1 LDNLSI
7 AFGFQYAKFK
17 KKNSSPLPAAGRS
30 FLFMKRSHRIAV
42 IPGDGIG
49 NEVISEGIKCLKAL
63 SEIIETIQFE
73 FQYFPWSSQYYL
85 QHGRMMT
92 EDGLEILKGF
102 DAIYLGAVGDPRIP
116 DDVTL
121 HGLLLPIKMGF
132 DLYVGL
138 RPVYLFPGVES
149 PLANISGGEID
160 IVVVRENTEG
170 EYSNIGGIIGIEYR
184 ELAIQSG
191 LFTRKGIERIL
202 TFAFE
207 YVKEKGR
214 KKVTSVTKSNAQR
227 YGMVL
232 WDRIFKEVASRF
244 PEIRTESK
252 LIDAAYMDVVRNPKG
267 YDVIVASNLFAD
279 ILSDLTASVT
289 GGLGLAPGA
298 SFNPKDK
305 TYPGFFDPVHGS
317 APDIAGKG
325 LANPIAAI
333 LTAKM
338 MLDYLDETE
347 AADLLYQ
354 AVKKNLSEKK
364 VRTIDLGGRSKTDE
378 VGEDIVRILQSL

>member
-1 LDNLSI
+1 
-7 AFGFQYAKFK
+7 
-17 KKNSSPLPAAGRS
+17 
-30 FLFMKRSHRIAV
+30 MKRIYPIAV

-49 NEVISEGIKCLKAL
+49 KEVIAEGIKCLKAL
-63 SEIIETIQFE
+63 SEVFESLQFE
-73 FQYFPWSSQYYL
+73 FQFFPWGSDYYL
-85 QHGRMMT
+85 QTGQMMP
-92 EDGLEILKGF
+92 EDGLERLKEF
-102 DAIYLGAVGDPRIP
+102 NAIYLGAVGDPRVP

-121 HGLLLPIKMGF
+121 HGLLLPIKFGF

-149 PLANISGGEID
+149 PLRTIKEGEID
-160 IVVVRENTEG
+160 IVVIRENTEG
-170 EYSNIGGIIGIEYR
+170 EYANIGGIVGIESQT
-184 ELAIQSG
+184 LAIQSG
-191 LFTRKGIERIL
+191 LFTRKGIERII

-207 YVKEKGR
+207 YARENRR

-232 WDRIFKEVASRF
+232 WDRIFKEVSSQY
-244 PEIRTESK
+244 PEIQTESR
-252 LIDAAYMDVVRNPKG
+252 LIDAACMEVVRNPKG

-298 SFNPKDK
+298 SFNPIDR
-305 TYPGFFDPVHGS
+305 TYPGLFDPVHGS

-333 LTAKM
+333 LTAKL
-338 MLDYLDETE
+338 MLDYLGEKE
-347 AADLLYQ
+347 ASDLLLQ
-354 AVKKNLSEKK
+354 AVSRNLSERKI
-364 VRTIDLGGRSKTDE
+364 RTMDLGGRSKTHE
-378 VGEDIVRILQSL
+378 VGDDIVRILHSY

>member
-1 LDNLSI
+1 
-7 AFGFQYAKFK
+7 
-17 KKNSSPLPAAGRS
+17 
-30 FLFMKRSHRIAV
+30 MKRIHRIAI

-49 NEVISEGIKCLKAL
+49 KEVISEGIKCLNTL
-63 SEIIETIQFE
+63 SKITENIRFD
-73 FQYFPWSSQYYL
+73 FQYFPWSSEYYL
-85 QHGRMMT
+85 QHERMMP
-92 EDGLEILKGF
+92 EDGLEILKRF
-102 DAIYLGAVGDPRIP
+102 EAIYLGAVGDPRIP

-121 HGLLLPIKMGF
+121 HGLLLPIKFGF

-138 RPVYLFPGVES
+138 RPVYLFEGVEC
-149 PLANISGGEID
+149 PLKDVSEEEID

-170 EYSNIGGIIGIEYR
+170 EYSNIGGIVGIEDR
-184 ELAIQSG
+184 QLAIQSG
-191 LFTRKGIERIL
+191 LFTRKGIERII

-207 YVKEKGR
+207 NAGQKGR

-252 LIDAAYMDVVRNPKG
+252 LIDAACMDVVRNPTA

-289 GGLGLAPGA
+289 GGMGLAPGA

-317 APDIAGKG
+317 APDIAGKA

-338 MLDYLDETE
+338 MLDYLDEGE
-347 AADLLYQ
+347 AANLLLQ
-354 AVKKNLSEKK
+354 AVKQNLAEKK
-364 VRTIDLGGRSKTDE
+364 VRTIDLGGRSKTNE
-378 VGEDIVRILQSL
+378 VGDDIVRILASF

>member
-1 LDNLSI
+1 
-7 AFGFQYAKFK
+7 
-17 KKNSSPLPAAGRS
+17 
-30 FLFMKRSHRIAV
+30 MKRSHHIAV

-49 NEVISEGIKCLKAL
+49 KEVIAEGIKCLKTL
-63 SEIIETIQFE
+63 SGIFRDFQFQFE
-73 FQYFPWSSQYYL
+73 YFPWGSEYYL
-85 QHGRMMT
+85 QHGRMMP
-92 EDGLEILKGF
+92 EEGLEVLKDF

-116 DDVTL
+116 DDITL
-121 HGLLLPIKMGF
+121 HGLLLPIKMEF

-138 RPVYLFPGVES
+138 RPVYLFQGIES
-149 PLANISGGEID
+149 PLTNIFQEEID
-160 IVVVRENTEG
+160 IVVIRENTEG
-170 EYSNIGGIIGIEYR
+170 EYSNVGGIVGIDKG

-191 LFTRKGIERIL
+191 IFSRKGIERIV

-207 YVKEKGR
+207 YAREKGR
-214 KKVTSVTKSNAQR
+214 KKVTSITKSNAQR

-232 WDRIFKEVASRF
+232 WDRIFREVASRF
-244 PEIRTESK
+244 PEIKTESK
-252 LIDAAYMDVVRNPKG
+252 LIDAACMDVVRNPKG

-289 GGLGLAPGA
+289 GGLGLAPGG

-333 LTAKM
+333 LTAKL
-338 MLDYLDETE
+338 MLDYLGEKE
-347 AADLLYQ
+347 AADLLFRT
-354 AVKKNLSEKK
+354 VKQNLSEKK
-364 VRTIDLGGRSKTDE
+364 VRTVDLGGSSKTNE
-378 VGEDIVRILQSL
+378 VGDDIVRILHTL

>member
-1 LDNLSI
+1 MTKRIHQI
-7 AFGFQYAKFK
+7 A
-17 KKNSSPLPAAGRS
+17 
-30 FLFMKRSHRIAV
+30 I

-49 NEVISEGIKCLKAL
+49 NEVISEGMKCLKAL
-63 SEIIETIQFE
+63 SQIIETVQFE
-73 FQYFPWSSQYYL
+73 FQYFPWSSEYYL
-85 QHGRMMT
+85 QHGRMMP

-116 DDVTL
+116 NDVTL

-160 IVVVRENTEG
+160 IVVIRENTEG
-170 EYSNIGGIIGIEYR
+170 EYSNIGGIIGIEDR
-184 ELAIQSG
+184 EMAIQSG
-191 LFTRKGIERIL
+191 LFTRKGMERII

-207 YVKEKGR
+207 YAREKGR

-232 WDRIFKEVASRF
+232 WDRVFKEVASRF
-244 PEIRTESK
+244 SEIRTESK
-252 LIDAAYMDVVRNPKG
+252 LIDAACMDVVRNPNG
-267 YDVIVASNLFAD
+267 YDIIIASNLFAD

-305 TYPGFFDPVHGS
+305 MYPGFFDPVHGS

-338 MLDYLDETE
+338 MLDYLGEME

-364 VRTIDLGGRSKTDE
+364 VRTIDLGGRSKTNE
-378 VGEDIVRILQSL
+378 VGDDMVRILRSL

>member
-1 LDNLSI
+1 
-7 AFGFQYAKFK
+7 
-17 KKNSSPLPAAGRS
+17 
-30 FLFMKRSHRIAV
+30 MKRSHHIAV

-49 NEVISEGIKCLKAL
+49 KEVISEGVKCLNAL
-63 SEIIETIQFE
+63 FEIMESVKFE
-73 FQYFPWSSQYYL
+73 FQYLPWGSEYYL
-85 QHGRMMT
+85 QHGKMMS
-92 EDGLEILKGF
+92 EDGLEILKRF
-102 DAIYLGAVGDPRIP
+102 EAIYLGAVGDPRIP

-121 HGLLLPIKMGF
+121 HGLLLPIKFGF

-138 RPVYLFPGVES
+138 RPVYLFRGVEC
-149 PLANISGGEID
+149 PLKDVSEEEID
-160 IVVVRENTEG
+160 IVGVRENTEG
-170 EYSNIGGIIGIEYR
+170 EYSNIGGIVGIEDR
-184 ELAIQSG
+184 QLAMQG
-191 LFTRKGIERIL
+191 ALFTQKGVQRII

-207 YVKEKGR
+207 YAREKGR

-232 WDRIFKEVASRF
+232 WDRLFKEVASQF
-244 PEIRTESK
+244 PDIQTESK
-252 LIDAAYMDVVRNPKG
+252 LIDAACMDVVRNPTG

-289 GGLGLAPGA
+289 GGMGLAPGA

-338 MLDYLDETE
+338 MLDYLNEGE
-347 AADLLYQ
+347 AANLLYQ
-354 AVKKNLSEKK
+354 AVKKNLAQKK
-364 VRTIDLGGRSKTDE
+364 VRTIDLGGRSKTNE
-378 VGEDIVRILQSL
+378 VGDDIVRILRAL

>member
-1 LDNLSI
+1 MK
-7 AFGFQYAKFK
+7 KF
-17 KKNSSPLPAAGRS
+17 
-30 FLFMKRSHRIAV
+30 HRIAV

-49 NEVISEGIKCLKAL
+49 TEVISEGVKCLTAL
-63 SEIIETIQFE
+63 SDVMKNVKFE
-73 FQYFPWSSQYYL
+73 FQYLQWGSEHYL
-85 QHGRMMT
+85 RHNTMMP
-92 EDGLEILKGF
+92 EDGLEILKKF

-121 HGLLLPIKMGF
+121 HGLLLPIKFGF

-138 RPVYLFPGVES
+138 RPVYLFRGVEC
-149 PLANISGGEID
+149 PLKDVTEEEID

-170 EYSNIGGIIGIEYR
+170 EYSNVGGIVGIEDR
-184 ELAIQSG
+184 QLAIQNG
-191 LFTRKGIERIL
+191 VFTQKGIERIIA
-202 TFAFE
+202 FAFQ
-207 YVKEKGR
+207 YAREKGR

-232 WDRIFKEVASRF
+232 WDRIFKGVASRF
-244 PEIRTESK
+244 PDIRTESK
-252 LIDAAYMDVVRNPKG
+252 LIDAACMDVVRNPKG

-289 GGLGLAPGA
+289 GGMGLASGA
-298 SFNPKDK
+298 SFNPEDK

-338 MLDYLDETE
+338 MLDYLNEGE
-347 AADLLYQ
+347 AANLLFQ
-354 AVKKNLSEKK
+354 TVKQNLAEKK
-364 VRTIDLGGRSKTDE
+364 VRTIDLGGRSKTNE
-378 VGEDIVRILQSL
+378 VGDDIVRILRSF

>member
-1 LDNLSI
+1 M
-7 AFGFQYAKFK
+7 K
-17 KKNSSPLPAAGRS
+17 KSY
-30 FLFMKRSHRIAV
+30 RIAI

-49 NEVISEGIKCLKAL
+49 KEVISEGVKCLNVL
-63 SEIIETIQFE
+63 SEIFENIQFE
-73 FQYFPWSSQYYL
+73 LQYLPWGSEYYL
-85 QHGRMMT
+85 RNGRMMP
-92 EDGLEILKGF
+92 EDGLEILKDF

-138 RPVYLFPGVES
+138 RPVYLFKGIES
-149 PLANISGGEID
+149 PLTHIAEGEID
-160 IVVVRENTEG
+160 IVVIRENTEG
-170 EYSNIGGIIGIEYR
+170 EYSNVGGIVGVEDR
-184 ELAIQSG
+184 ELAVQCG
-191 LFTRKGIERIL
+191 LFTRKGVERII

-207 YVKEKGR
+207 YAKEKGR

-232 WDRIFKEVASRF
+232 WDRIFKEIASRF
-244 PEIRTESK
+244 PEIKTESK
-252 LIDAAYMDVVRNPKG
+252 LIDAACMDVVRNPKG

-305 TYPGFFDPVHGS
+305 TNPGFFDPVHGS

-333 LTAKM
+333 LTAKL
-338 MLDYLDETE
+338 MLDYLCEEE
-347 AADLLYQ
+347 AATLLYQ
-354 AVKKNLSEKK
+354 AVKKNLSDRKIK
-364 VRTIDLGGRSKTDE
+364 TVDLGGRSRTDE
-378 VGEDIVRILQSL
+378 VGEDIVRILRTL

>member
-1 LDNLSI
+1 
-7 AFGFQYAKFK
+7 
-17 KKNSSPLPAAGRS
+17 
-30 FLFMKRSHRIAV
+30 MKRSHHIAV
-42 IPGDGIG
+42 IPGDEIG
-49 NEVISEGIKCLKAL
+49 TEVISEGTKCLKTL
-63 SEIIETIQFE
+63 SEIFEDLQFQFE
-73 FQYFPWSSQYYL
+73 YFPWGSEYYL
-85 QHGRMMT
+85 RHGRMMP
-92 EDGLEILKGF
+92 EDGLEILKKF

-116 DDVTL
+116 DDITL

-138 RPVYLFPGVES
+138 RPVYLFKGVES
-149 PLANISGGEID
+149 PLANISEEEID
-160 IVVVRENTEG
+160 IVVIRENTEG
-170 EYSNIGGIIGIEYR
+170 EYSNIGGLVGIGER
-184 ELAIQSG
+184 ELAVQSG
-191 LFTRKGIERIL
+191 LFTRKGIERII

-207 YVKEKGR
+207 YAREKGR

-232 WDRIFKEVASRF
+232 WDRIFKEVSSKF
-244 PEIRTESK
+244 PEIQKESK
-252 LIDAAYMDVVRNPKG
+252 LIDAACMDVVRNPKG

-333 LTAKM
+333 LTAKL
-338 MLDYLDETE
+338 MLDYLGEDE
-347 AADLLYQ
+347 AATLLYQ

-364 VRTIDLGGRSKTDE
+364 IRTVDLGGCSRTNE
-378 VGEDIVRILQSL
+378 VGEDIIRILRSLSL

>member
-1 LDNLSI
+1 
-7 AFGFQYAKFK
+7 
-17 KKNSSPLPAAGRS
+17 
-30 FLFMKRSHRIAV
+30 MKRSHQIAV

-49 NEVISEGIKCLKAL
+49 KEVVSEGIKCLKAL
-63 SEIIETIQFE
+63 SKIFENIEFE
-73 FQYFPWSSQYYL
+73 FESFPWGSEYYL
-85 QHGRMMT
+85 QHGRMMP
-92 EDGLEILKGF
+92 EDGLEVLKNF
-102 DAIYLGAVGDPRIP
+102 NAIYLGAVGDPRIP

-121 HGLLLPIKMGF
+121 HGLLLPIKFGF

-138 RPVYLFPGVES
+138 RPVYLFPGVDC
-149 PLANISGGEID
+149 PLTHVSEGEID

-170 EYSNIGGIIGIEYR
+170 EYSNIGGIVGVGDSEQA
-184 ELAIQSG
+184 LQGA
-191 LFTRKGIERIL
+191 LFTRKGIERII

-207 YVKEKGR
+207 YAKAKGR
-214 KKVTSVTKSNAQR
+214 KKVTSITKSNAQR

-232 WDRIFKEVASRF
+232 WDRIFKEVAAGYS
-244 PEIRTESK
+244 EIRTESK
-252 LIDAAYMDVVRNPKG
+252 LIDAACMDVVRNPKG

-289 GGLGLAPGA
+289 GGMGLAPGA
-298 SFNPKDK
+298 SFNPKDR

-338 MLDYLDETE
+338 MLDNLGEKE
-347 AADLLYQ
+347 AGNLLYQ
-354 AVKKNLSEKK
+354 AVRKNLAEKN
-364 VRTIDLGGRSKTDE
+364 VRTMDLGGRSKTNE
-378 VGEDIVRILQSL
+378 VGDDIVRILRSS

>member
-1 LDNLSI
+1 
-7 AFGFQYAKFK
+7 
-17 KKNSSPLPAAGRS
+17 
-30 FLFMKRSHRIAV
+30 MKRCYRIAV

-49 NEVISEGIKCLKAL
+49 KEVVSEGVKCLKAL
-63 SEIIETIQFE
+63 SAIFENIEFE
-73 FQYFPWSSQYYL
+73 FKSFPWGSEYYL
-85 QHGRMMT
+85 QHGRMMP
-92 EDGLEILKGF
+92 EDGLEILKNFG
-102 DAIYLGAVGDPRIP
+102 AIYLGAVGDPRIP
-116 DDVTL
+116 DDITL

-138 RPVYLFPGVES
+138 RPVYLFQGIES
-149 PLANISGGEID
+149 PLTHIFQEEID
-160 IVVVRENTEG
+160 IIVIRENTEG
-170 EYSNIGGIIGIEYR
+170 EYSNVGGIVGIEEG

-191 LFTRKGIERIL
+191 IFSRKGIERIV

-207 YVKEKGR
+207 YAREKGR
-214 KKVTSVTKSNAQR
+214 KKVTSITKSNAQR

-232 WDRIFKEVASRF
+232 WDRIFREVASRF
-244 PEIRTESK
+244 PEIKTESK
-252 LIDAAYMDVVRNPKG
+252 LIDAACMDVVRNPKG

-289 GGLGLAPGA
+289 GGLGLAPGG

-338 MLDYLDETE
+338 MLDYLGEEE
-347 AADLLYQ
+347 AAEILYR
-354 AVKKNLSEKK
+354 AVRQNLSEKK
-364 VRTIDLGGRSKTDE
+364 VRTIDLGGRSRTNE
-378 VGEDIVRILQSL
+378 VGDDIVRILRSLSL

>member
-1 LDNLSI
+1 
-7 AFGFQYAKFK
+7 
-17 KKNSSPLPAAGRS
+17 
-30 FLFMKRSHRIAV
+30 MKRSHRIAV

-73 FQYFPWSSQYYL
+73 FQYFPWSSEYYL

-191 LFTRKGIERIL
+191 LFTRKGIERII

-207 YVKEKGR
+207 YAKEKGR

-252 LIDAAYMDVVRNPKG
+252 LIDAACMDVVRNPKG

-325 LANPIAAI
+325 SANPIAAI

-338 MLDYLDETE
+338 MLDYLNETE

-364 VRTIDLGGRSKTDE
+364 VRTIDLGGRSKTNE
-378 VGEDIVRILQSL
+378 VGEDMVRILQSL

>member
-1 LDNLSI
+1 MRL
-7 AFGFQYAKFK
+7 
-17 KKNSSPLPAAGRS
+17 
-30 FLFMKRSHRIAV
+30 HRIAV
-42 IPGDGIG
+42 IAGDGIG
-49 NEVISEGIKCLKAL
+49 KEVISEGVKCLNAL
-63 SEIIETIQFE
+63 SEITEKLRFE
-73 FQYFPWSSQYYL
+73 FEYFPWSSEYYL
-85 QHGRMMT
+85 QHGRMMP
-92 EDGLEILKGF
+92 EEGLEILKGF
-102 DAIYLGAVGDPRIP
+102 QAIYLGAVGDPRIP
-116 DDVTL
+116 DDITL

-138 RPVYLFPGVES
+138 RPVFLFRGVEC
-149 PLANISGGEID
+149 PLKDVSEEEIN

-170 EYSNIGGIIGIEYR
+170 EYSNAGGIVGVEER
-184 ELAIQSG
+184 QLAIQSG
-191 LFTRKGIERIL
+191 LFTRKGIERII

-207 YVKEKGR
+207 YAREKGR

-232 WDRIFKEVASRF
+232 WDRLFKEVASRF
-244 PEIRTESK
+244 PEIQTESK
-252 LIDAAYMDVVRNPKG
+252 LIDAACMDVVRNPKA

-289 GGLGLAPGA
+289 GGMGLAPGA

-317 APDIAGKG
+317 APDIAGKA

-338 MLDYLDETE
+338 MLDYLGEKE

-354 AVKKNLSEKK
+354 AVSQNLSEKQI
-364 VRTIDLGGRSKTDE
+364 RTIDLGGCSKTNE
-378 VGEDIVRILQSL
+378 VGDDIVRILRML

>member
-1 LDNLSI
+1 M
-7 AFGFQYAKFK
+7 K
-17 KKNSSPLPAAGRS
+17 KI
-30 FLFMKRSHRIAV
+30 HRIAV

-49 NEVISEGIKCLKAL
+49 KEVVAEGIKCLNAL
-63 SEIIETIQFE
+63 SEIFETTQFE
-73 FQYFPWSSQYYL
+73 FQTFPWGSDYYL
-85 QHGRMMT
+85 QHGQMMP
-92 EDGLEILKGF
+92 EEGLETLKGF

-121 HGLLLPIKMGF
+121 HGLLLPIKFGF

-138 RPVYLFPGVES
+138 RPVYLFPGVEC
-149 PLANISGGEID
+149 PLARISEGEID

-170 EYSNIGGIIGIEYR
+170 EYANIGGIVGIGEHQQA
-184 ELAIQSG
+184 LQGA
-191 LFTRKGIERIL
+191 LFTRKGVERIIA
-202 TFAFE
+202 FAFD
-207 YVKEKGR
+207 YAKEKGR
-214 KKVTSVTKSNAQR
+214 RKVTSITKSNAQR

-232 WDRIFKEVASRF
+232 WDKIFKEVSAQY
-244 PEIRTESK
+244 PDIRTESK
-252 LIDAAYMDVVRNPKG
+252 LIDAACMDVVRNPKG

-289 GGLGLAPGA
+289 GGMGLAPGA

-338 MLDYLDETE
+338 MLDYLGDGE
-347 AADLLYQ
+347 ASALLYQ
-354 AVKKNLSEKK
+354 AVAKNLAEKK
-364 VRTIDLGGRSKTDE
+364 VRTIDLGGRSKTNE
-378 VGEDIVRILQSL
+378 VGDDIVRILRAFS

>member
-1 LDNLSI
+1 
-7 AFGFQYAKFK
+7 
-17 KKNSSPLPAAGRS
+17 
-30 FLFMKRSHRIAV
+30 MKRSHRIAV

-73 FQYFPWSSQYYL
+73 FQYFPWGSEYYL
-85 QHGRMMT
+85 QHGKMMP

-121 HGLLLPIKMGF
+121 HGLLLPIKFGF

-138 RPVYLFPGVES
+138 RPVYLFPGIES

-160 IVVVRENTEG
+160 IVVIRENTEG
-170 EYSNIGGIIGIEYR
+170 EYSNVGGIVGIKDR

-191 LFTRKGIERIL
+191 LFTRKGVERII

-207 YVKEKGR
+207 YAKEKGR

-244 PEIRTESK
+244 PEINTESK
-252 LIDAAYMDVVRNPKG
+252 LIDAACMDVVRNPKG

-289 GGLGLAPGA
+289 GGMGLAPGG

-305 TYPGFFDPVHGS
+305 AYPGLFDPVHGS

-325 LANPIAAI
+325 LANPLAAI
-333 LTAKM
+333 LTAKL
-338 MLDYLDETE
+338 MLDYLGEEE
-347 AADLLYQ
+347 AANLLYQ
-354 AVKKNLSEKK
+354 AVKKNLSDKK
-364 VRTIDLGGRSKTDE
+364 VRTIDLGGRSRTHE
-378 VGEDIVRILQSL
+378 VGEDIIRILLSLSL

>member
-1 LDNLSI
+1 
-7 AFGFQYAKFK
+7 
-17 KKNSSPLPAAGRS
+17 
-30 FLFMKRSHRIAV
+30 MKRSHHIAV

-49 NEVISEGIKCLKAL
+49 KEVISEGVKCLNVL
-63 SEIIETIQFE
+63 SEIFKDIRFE
-73 FQYFPWSSQYYL
+73 FEYLPWGSDHYL
-85 QHGRMMT
+85 QNGRMMP
-92 EDGLEILKGF
+92 EDGLEILKRF

-138 RPVYLFPGVES
+138 RPVYLFPGITS
-149 PLANISGGEID
+149 PLSGIQGGEID

-170 EYSNIGGIIGIEYR
+170 EYSNIGGIVGIEDR
-184 ELAIQSG
+184 QLAMQGG
-191 LFTRKGIERIL
+191 LFTQKGVQRII

-207 YVKEKGR
+207 YAREKGR

-252 LIDAAYMDVVRNPKG
+252 LIDAACMDVVRNPTG

-289 GGLGLAPGA
+289 GGMGLAPGA

-317 APDIAGKG
+317 APDIAGEG

-338 MLDYLDETE
+338 MLDYLDERE
-347 AADLLYQ
+347 AANLLYQ
-354 AVKKNLSEKK
+354 AVKQNLSEKK
-364 VRTIDLGGRSKTDE
+364 VRTIDLGGRSKTNE
-378 VGEDIVRILQSL
+378 VGDDIVRILRVL

>member
-1 LDNLSI
+1 
-7 AFGFQYAKFK
+7 
-17 KKNSSPLPAAGRS
+17 
-30 FLFMKRSHRIAV
+30 MKRTRRIAV

-49 NEVISEGIKCLKAL
+49 KEVISEGIKCLKTL
-63 SEIIETIQFE
+63 SEIIESLQFE
-73 FQYFPWSSQYYL
+73 FEYFPWSSEYYL
-85 QHGRMMT
+85 QHGRMMP
-92 EDGLEILKGF
+92 EDGLEILKKF

-138 RPVYLFPGVES
+138 RPVYLFPGVGS
-149 PLANISGGEID
+149 PLRDVSEGQID

-170 EYSNIGGIIGIEYR
+170 EYSNIGGIVGIEDR
-184 ELAIQSG
+184 QLAMQGG
-191 LFTRKGIERIL
+191 LFTQKGVQRII

-207 YVKEKGR
+207 YAREKGR

-252 LIDAAYMDVVRNPKG
+252 LIDAACMDVVRNPKG

-279 ILSDLTASVT
+279 ILSDLTAAVT
-289 GGLGLAPGA
+289 GGMGLAPGA
-298 SFNPKDK
+298 SFNPRDK
-305 TYPGFFDPVHGS
+305 IYPGFFDPVHGS

-325 LANPIAAI
+325 LSNPIAAI
-333 LTAKM
+333 LTAKL
-338 MLDYLDETE
+338 MLDYLDERE
-347 AADLLYQ
+347 AANLLYQ
-354 AVKKNLSEKK
+354 AVQKNLSEKK
-364 VRTIDLGGRSKTDE
+364 VRTIDLGGHSRTNE
-378 VGEDIVRILQSL
+378 VGDDIVRILRSF

>member
-1 LDNLSI
+1 M
-7 AFGFQYAKFK
+7 
-17 KKNSSPLPAAGRS
+17 
-30 FLFMKRSHRIAV
+30 MKRLHHIAV

-49 NEVISEGIKCLKAL
+49 KEVVSEGIKCLKVL
-63 SEIIETIQFE
+63 SEIFENIEFKFE
-73 FQYFPWSSQYYL
+73 SFPWGSEYYL
-85 QHGRMMT
+85 QNVKMMPG
-92 EDGLEILKGF
+92 DGLEILKGF

-121 HGLLLPIKMGF
+121 HGLLLPIKFGF

-138 RPVYLFPGVES
+138 RPVYLFHGVES
-149 PLANISGGEID
+149 PLAKVSEGEID
-160 IVVVRENTEG
+160 IVVIRENTEG
-170 EYSNIGGIIGIEYR
+170 EYSNIGGIVGVEES

-191 LFTRKGIERIL
+191 LFTRKGIERIII
-202 TFAFE
+202 FAFD
-207 YVKEKGR
+207 YAREKGR

-232 WDRIFKEVASRF
+232 WDRIFKEVSSRY
-244 PEIRTESK
+244 PEIQTESK
-252 LIDAAYMDVVRNPKG
+252 LIDAACMDVIRNPKG

-289 GGLGLAPGA
+289 GGMGLAPGA

-325 LANPIAAI
+325 LANPVAAI
-333 LTAKM
+333 LTARM
-338 MLDYLDETE
+338 MLDYLGE
-347 AADLLYQ
+347 AKAGDLLYQ
-354 AVKKNLSEKK
+354 AVKKNLAEKK
-364 VRTIDLGGRSKTDE
+364 VRTIDLGGRSKTHE
-378 VGEDIVRILQSL
+378 VGDDIVRILRSLP